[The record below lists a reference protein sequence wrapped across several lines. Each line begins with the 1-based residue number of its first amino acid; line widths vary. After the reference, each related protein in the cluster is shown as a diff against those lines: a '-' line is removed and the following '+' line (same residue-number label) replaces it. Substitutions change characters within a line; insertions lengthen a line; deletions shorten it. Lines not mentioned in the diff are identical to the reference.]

1 MNDQTM
7 KPGVYLCSGCDI
19 GDAISVD
26 ALENIASNDYK
37 IPICRQHDFL
47 CSDEGRALIEADLAD
62 GSVNQPVI
70 AACSP
75 RVMTDRFTFDGA
87 MAIRANLR
95 EQVAWSKP
103 AGDEDTQMLADDYL
117 RMAIAQAAQ
126 TTALEA
132 GPEGEYSRT
141 ILVLGG
147 GSTGLTAA
155 LEAAR
160 TGYEVLLVERKNQV
174 GGWTAKWSK
183 TMPHLPPYR
192 DPQTNPM
199 PGLIAEVEAQSA
211 ITVLTGTVVTKTE
224 GGPGKFTVSLSVNG
238 EARNEQIGAIVVATG
253 WRPYDPNNLGHLGYG
268 LSTDVVTGVELE
280 EMLGDGPL
288 QRKSDNKAA
297 KTVMFVQCAG
307 SRDPDHLPYCSSVCC
322 GVSIKQA
329 LQITQADPTANVY
342 ILFDEL
348 RTPGTAE
355 EFYRQAQEAGVIF
368 IKGKVKS
375 VAADL
380 GLVYNDVL
388 LGEEVNLQG
397 LDMVVLA
404 TGMVPNS
411 TNPEI
416 EAVEEGAE
424 QLDNDINPNAP
435 IPLAIR
441 IVDSDGDDGTEAT
454 DNTSSDSVASNN
466 VASNGAQA
474 DSQVAPEPALPG
486 GPLLNLQYVQGPHI
500 PVLADG
506 FSDSHYICFPYET
519 RRTGIYTCGPVR
531 RPMAISEAAED
542 AAGATLKAIQ
552 SIENAA
558 RGAAMLPRVGDLSY
572 PKFGLDIC
580 TKCRRCTIE
589 CPFGA
594 IEEDENQFPILVESR
609 CRRCGTCMGACPV
622 RTISFNNYKPHMI
635 SEMIDAIEVPD
646 EFDEKPRILI
656 FACEND
662 AYPALD
668 MAGLNRYQYSAF
680 VRIIPVRCLGS
691 VTLLWVSTALE
702 KGFDG
707 IMLMGCKS
715 GDDYQC
721 HFVKGSA
728 LAEERLSKVGETL
741 KSLMLEE
748 ERVTMAEVSIAD
760 SGSVPKVIN
769 SFVETIEEIGFN
781 PFKGF

>member
-1 MNDQTM
+1 MSEQTM
-7 KPGVYLCSGCDI
+7 NPGVYLCNGCGI
-19 GDAISVD
+19 GDAVSVD
-26 ALENIASNDYK
+26 ALEQIANSEYK
-37 IPICRQHDFL
+37 VPVCRQHDFL
-47 CSDEGRALIEADLAD
+47 CGDEGRALIDADLAE
-62 GSVNQPVI
+62 GSVNQPII
-70 AACSP
+70 AACSS
-75 RVMTDRFTFDGA
+75 RVMTDRFTFDGVP
-87 MAIRANLR
+87 AIRANLR
-95 EQVAWSKP
+95 EQVAWNQP
-103 AGDEDTQMLADDYL
+103 AGEEDTQMLADDYL
-117 RMAIAQAAQ
+117 RMAISQAAG
-126 TTALEA
+126 TTPTVAA
-132 GPEGEYSRT
+132 PDGEYSRT
-141 ILVLGG
+141 VLVLGG
-147 GSTGLTAA
+147 GSTGLSAA
-155 LEAAR
+155 IEAAK
-160 TGYEVLLVERKNQV
+160 TGYEVLLVEREDHL
-174 GGWTAKWSK
+174 GGWAGKWSK
-183 TMPHLPPYR
+183 TMPYLPPYR
-192 DPQTNPM
+192 DPQPNAIKE
-199 PGLIAEVEAQSA
+199 LIAEAEAEPA
-211 ITVLTGTVVTKTE
+211 ITILTETLVTKTE
-224 GGPGKFTVSLSVNG
+224 GGPGKFGITLSHGG
-238 EARNEQIGAIVVATG
+238 ESRTQHIGAIVVATG
-253 WRPYDPNNLGHLGYG
+253 WRPYDADKLGHLGYG
-268 LSTDVVTGVELE
+268 LNTDVVTGIELE
-280 EMLGDGPL
+280 AMLGDSPL
-288 QRKSDNKAA
+288 QRKSDGKAA
-297 KTVMFVQCAG
+297 KTIMFVQCAG

-329 LQITQADPTANVY
+329 LQITETAPDANVY
-342 ILFDEL
+342 ILFEEL

-375 VAADL
+375 VSADL
-380 GLVYNDVL
+380 GLTYDDVL
-388 LGEEVNLQG
+388 LGEEVTLQG

-416 EAVEEGAE
+416 EPAEEGAE
-424 QLDNDINPNAP
+424 QLVNDINPLAQL
-435 IPLAIR
+435 PLAIQ
-441 IVDSDGDDGTEAT
+441 IVDSDSEDAGPAPVEKTAT
-454 DNTSSDSVASNN
+454 
-466 VASNGAQA
+466 NGEGAE
-474 DSQVAPEPALPG
+474 SKNGVEPALPG

-500 PVLADG
+500 PILADG

-531 RPMAISEAAED
+531 RPMDMSEAAKD

-558 RGAAMLPRVGDLSY
+558 RGAAMHPRVGDLSF
-572 PKFGLDIC
+572 PKISLNSC

-594 IEEDENQFPILVESR
+594 IEEDENQFPILIESR

-622 RTISFNNYKPHMI
+622 RVISFDNYSPNMVI
-635 SEMIDAIEVPD
+635 GMIDAIEVPD

-691 VTLLWVSTALE
+691 VNLLWVSTALE

-721 HFVKGSA
+721 HYVKGSA

-748 ERVTMAEVSIAD
+748 ERVTMEEISIAD
-760 SGSVPKVIN
+760 SGSIPTVIN
-769 SFVETIEEIGFN
+769 NFVETIEGIGFN